1 MLTSEDIKKVALLAR
16 LNLTDEEIKNY
27 EGRLNGIMEFI
38 NELDE
43 VDTSGIVGDSHV
55 IPMINVMREDENIT
69 SLLPEQTVENAPESI
84 GDYFKVPRV
93 IE

>member
-43 VDTSGIVGDSHV
+43 VDTSDIIGDSHV

-69 SLLPEQTVENAPESI
+69 SLSPDQTVENAPESI